1 MLPLPFDA
9 KTFAAT
15 YGGVTTTKYQA
26 NFIVLAQGDAAD
38 CVFYIQQGKVKL
50 SVVSEQ
56 GKEAVIA
63 VLETGDLCGEGC
75 LAVQPLRIS
84 TATTMTDCVM
94 VRMEKASVVRAMHDN
109 HAFCDFLMAHLLTQN
124 VRLNDALIDHLFNS
138 SEKRLARA
146 LLLLA
151 NYGKEVRQEQ
161 VIPKID
167 QQTLAKM
174 IGTTRGRVSHFMNK
188 FRRMGFIEYNGA
200 MPAAPTPS
208 IPLSNTT
215 GNYQNA
221 GCTILYS
228 TAAFGVA
235 IIRNRYWWA
244 TTVCGTHVRSG
255 VASKSCCNRVGNA
268 RGVGPRRRWLL
279 NLSSACGALIALPEG
294 VKCNLR
300 SSSGPS

>member
-1 MLPLPFDA
+1 MGPNETPPFDA
-9 KTFAAT
+9 KAFAAK
-15 YGGVTTTKYQA
+15 YGGLTIINYQA
-26 NFIVLAQGDAAD
+26 NTIVFAQGDAAD
-38 CVFYIQQGKVKL
+38 CVFYIQQGKVKF

-94 VRMEKASVVRAMHDN
+94 VRLEKASVVRAMHDN

-124 VRLNDALIDHLFNS
+124 VRLNDDLINHLFNS

-151 NYGKEVRQEQ
+151 NYGKEVGEEH

-188 FRRMGFIEYNGA
+188 FRRMGFIEYNGEIHVHSSLLNVVLHDQ
-200 MPAAPTPS
+200 PT
-208 IPLSNTT
+208 
-215 GNYQNA
+215 G
-221 GCTILYS
+221 
-228 TAAFGVA
+228 
-235 IIRNRYWWA
+235 
-244 TTVCGTHVRSG
+244 
-255 VASKSCCNRVGNA
+255 A
-268 RGVGPRRRWLL
+268 RGLRAREDRVVSRQGRRRARRDA
-279 NLSSACGALIALPEG
+279 S
-294 VKCNLR
+294 R
-300 SSSGPS
+300 SDTIDTIE

>member
-26 NFIVLAQGDAAD
+26 NFIVFAQGDAAD

-94 VRMEKASVVRAMHDN
+94 VRLEKASVVRAMHDN
-109 HAFCDFLMAHLLTQN
+109 HAFCDFLMAYLLNQN
-124 VRLNDALIDHLFNS
+124 VRLNDDLIDHLFNS

-151 NYGKEVRQEQ
+151 N
-161 VIPKID
+161 
-167 QQTLAKM
+167 
-174 IGTTRGRVSHFMNK
+174 
-188 FRRMGFIEYNGA
+188 
-200 MPAAPTPS
+200 
-208 IPLSNTT
+208 
-215 GNYQNA
+215 
-221 GCTILYS
+221 
-228 TAAFGVA
+228 
-235 IIRNRYWWA
+235 
-244 TTVCGTHVRSG
+244 
-255 VASKSCCNRVGNA
+255 
-268 RGVGPRRRWLL
+268 
-279 NLSSACGALIALPEG
+279 
-294 VKCNLR
+294 
-300 SSSGPS
+300 